1 MRQRQEV
8 QAVPRQADL
17 ICSAARRHSI
27 MRSSWCATAWK
38 RSRRIMSARAS
49 G

>member
-8 QAVPRQADL
+8 QTVPRQAGL
-17 ICSAARRHSI
+17 
-27 MRSSWCATAWK
+27 
-38 RSRRIMSARAS
+38 S

>member
-8 QAVPRQADL
+8 QAVPRQAGL
-17 ICSAARRHSI
+17 
-27 MRSSWCATAWK
+27 
-38 RSRRIMSARAS
+38 S

>member
-8 QAVPRQADL
+8 QAVPRQAGL
-17 ICSAARRHSI
+17 I
-27 MRSSWCATAWK
+27 K
-38 RSRRIMSARAS
+38 

>member
-8 QAVPRQADL
+8 QAVPRQAGL
-17 ICSAARRHSI
+17 IR
-27 MRSSWCATAWK
+27 
-38 RSRRIMSARAS
+38 

>member
-8 QAVPRQADL
+8 QAVSRQAGL
-17 ICSAARRHSI
+17 IR
-27 MRSSWCATAWK
+27 
-38 RSRRIMSARAS
+38 